1 MSKKT
6 SKKKTSKKKTSKKK
20 TSKKKTLNNVETQSF
35 NPKFY
40 ASDEF
45 DKSKEL
51 MKKLKNNQLDTWL
64 YTFLENSKNRK

>member
-6 SKKKTSKKKTSKKK
+6 SKKKTSKKKTQAN
-20 TSKKKTLNNVETQSF
+20 TETQTFS
-35 NPKFY
+35 PKFY

-45 DKSKEL
+45 DNSIEL
-51 MKKLKNNQLDTWL
+51 MKKLKNSQLETWL

>member
-6 SKKKTSKKKTSKKK
+6 SKKKTLV
-20 TSKKKTLNNVETQSF
+20 KKTLDNTETQSF
-35 NPKFY
+35 SPKFY
-40 ASDEF
+40 ASDEL
-45 DKSKEL
+45 DNSKEL